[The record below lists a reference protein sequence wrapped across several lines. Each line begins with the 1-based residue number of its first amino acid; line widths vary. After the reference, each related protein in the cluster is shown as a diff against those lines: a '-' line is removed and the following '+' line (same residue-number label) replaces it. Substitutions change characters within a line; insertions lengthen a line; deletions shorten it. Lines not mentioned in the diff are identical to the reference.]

1 MPGNDHGVEPLSIEQ
16 LEEMIAFL
24 TSSLS
29 ADDRAESNAF
39 KHRFSKRARIEELE
53 QEVELLQRMVCLLVL
68 EKLTAMRE
76 EIRKGEA
83 SKETLEFLMTWTR
96 LTTVKKGES

>member
-1 MPGNDHGVEPLSIEQ
+1 MPGNDPPVEPLSLEQ
-16 LEEMIAFL
+16 LEEMTAFL
-24 TSSLS
+24 TSSLN
-29 ADDRAESNAF
+29 AEGRAESNAF
-39 KHRFSKRARIEELE
+39 KQRLSERARIEELE

-83 SKETLEFLMTWTR
+83 TKETIEFLATWTR
-96 LTTVKKGES
+96 LTTVKEGDG